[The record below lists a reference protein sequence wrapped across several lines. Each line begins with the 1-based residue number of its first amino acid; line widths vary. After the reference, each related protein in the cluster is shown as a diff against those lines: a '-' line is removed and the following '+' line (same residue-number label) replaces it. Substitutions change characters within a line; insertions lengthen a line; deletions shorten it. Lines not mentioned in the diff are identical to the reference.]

1 MLFADD
7 IELIDEVSE
16 SVNQK
21 LEPWRRTLQSN
32 EFRIS
37 RSETEYMLCNFCLIG
52 VKLRWDQ
59 TELRYLNVNS
69 WDI

>member
-52 VKLRWDQ
+52 VKLR
-59 TELRYLNVNS
+59 
-69 WDI
+69 